1 MKKLD
6 TYRCRLCGRL
16 EYYEAGAVLCI
27 VNTKL
32 RDFYNSLDH
41 LIDDL
46 GYNKDELIEILSSIG
61 YYYDEKLNRFIKTNS

>member
-1 MKKLD
+1 MQKDPNIL
-6 TYRCRLCGRL
+6 
-16 EYYEAGAVLCI
+16 LCI

-46 GYNKDELIEILSSIG
+46 GYSKDELIEILSSIG

>member
-1 MKKLD
+1 MQKDPNIL
-6 TYRCRLCGRL
+6 
-16 EYYEAGAVLCI
+16 LCI

-46 GYNKDELIEILSSIG
+46 GYNKNELIEILSSIG

>member
-1 MKKLD
+1 MQKDPNIL
-6 TYRCRLCGRL
+6 
-16 EYYEAGAVLCI
+16 LCI

>member
-1 MKKLD
+1 MQKDPNIL
-6 TYRCRLCGRL
+6 
-16 EYYEAGAVLCI
+16 LCI

-32 RDFYNSLDH
+32 RDFYNSLDQ

>member
-1 MKKLD
+1 MQKDPNIL
-6 TYRCRLCGRL
+6 
-16 EYYEAGAVLCI
+16 LCI

-32 RDFYNSLDH
+32 RDFYNNLDH